1 MTICVR
7 QSHTIILTF
16 CWWQPLADA
25 QQVICWGPTRG
36 ANQASKSTLL
46 KHPPTPTNHTPT
58 RGANQ
63 PTTQPSQTLSSQA
76 INQLKYLQSKHLK
89 GRFEGAYLFVGSF
102 VFFLVSSGDLIRAQ
116 HAPRR
121 HFLGHFFFG
130 LSYLKV
136 DCVGLARVG

>member
-25 QQVICWGPTRG
+25 QQVICWG
-36 ANQASKSTLL
+36 ANSGCQPSKQEHPSQTSTN
-46 KHPPTPTNHTPT
+46 TNEPHTNS
-58 RGANQ
+58 GYQ
-63 PTTQPSQTLSSQA
+63 PTHQPSQTLSSQA